1 MATVRRPLKVLLLPR
16 VGDESRRTG
25 PKRPLFS
32 RTLDLL
38 ILQITII
45 IPALNERNKIERD
58 LESAHAFLTRA
69 GLEGEIIVVTDGST
83 DDTSAVAAAMSER
96 VKALRVLPQ
105 TTQRGKGA
113 AVKRGVASAQGA
125 IIMFADAGLCV
136 PFEDALQG
144 IALLDAQACELA
156 HGSRSDPKTVLLRVQ
171 PLWRQ
176 VGSRLFRHLIYL
188 AMGIPRTIGDTQCG
202 FKLYRADIARDLYAN
217 LFTAGYMFDI
227 EIILRAVKR
236 GYRIAGFPVRWTN
249 DADSR
254 YHPIKGTIQILSQ
267 LIQIRLRLA
276 TEAAPARSLA
286 PVE

>member
-202 FKLYRADIARDLYAN
+202 FKLYRADIARDRGGTGTEFEDEVGKFGTLLYAGKDWKDRELGRQSMILMAEKVMPRIN
-217 LFTAGYMFDI
+217 AAG
-227 EIILRAVKR
+227 
-236 GYRIAGFPVRWTN
+236 
-249 DADSR
+249 SR
-254 YHPIKGTIQILSQ
+254 QSS
-267 LIQIRLRLA
+267 
-276 TEAAPARSLA
+276 AA
-286 PVE
+286 E